1 MAPSSL
7 DSHTNAMQKAV
18 SALLAIVAVIHLLP
32 LAGVLGPQ
40 KLQSLYGLSF
50 DEPNLLILMRHRA
63 VLFGLLGAFL
73 LWAAWRPALV
83 PLALAAGFVS
93 VLSFLGFALATD
105 GYNAGIARVVMA
117 DWAALACLVAAAV
130 LRYGAAA
137 R

>member
-1 MAPSSL
+1 
-7 DSHTNAMQKAV
+7 MQKV
-18 SALLAIVAVIHLLP
+18 ISVLLAAVAVIHLLP

-40 KLQSLYGLSF
+40 KLHNLYGLSF

-73 LWAAWRPALV
+73 MWSAWRPALV

-93 VLSFLGFALATD
+93 VLSFLGLALVTE

-117 DWAALACLVAAAV
+117 DWVALACLVVAAV
-130 LRYGAAA
+130 LRYVPIAK
-137 R
+137 